1 MNAVLRTYGGSKLG
15 YSHEH
20 NGSLMAAIDY
30 SKWDKLNVNSDDSSG
45 DENEKGDT
53 SISCSLSTVASNV
66 NDENTAL
73 MNIVNND
80 RVKSLPQARR
90 EMCELIYL
98 SFIQLLS
105 GGLLWLFRLI

>member
-1 MNAVLRTYGGSKLG
+1 
-15 YSHEH
+15 
-20 NGSLMAAIDY
+20 MAAIDY

-66 NDENTAL
+66 NDENTTL

>member
-1 MNAVLRTYGGSKLG
+1 
-15 YSHEH
+15 
-20 NGSLMAAIDY
+20 MAAIDY
-30 SKWDKLNVNSDDSSG
+30 SKWDNLNVNSDDSSG

-53 SISCSLSTVASNV
+53 SSQCSLSTVASNV
-66 NDENTAL
+66 NYENTAL

-80 RVKSLPQARR
+80 RVKSLSQARR

-105 GGLLWLFRLI
+105 EQLLC